1 MKKSEVFHLKSIVLL
16 CKLIKE
22 NSSFLNHL
30 VTNYHKHYKQ
40 DLITIQEESSMAEF
54 SHIYDKKNK
63 NPSINR
69 KLSQNQFILPEDSDE
84 QDEILTPS
92 PLYPK

>member
-1 MKKSEVFHLKSIVLL
+1 
-16 CKLIKE
+16 
-22 NSSFLNHL
+22 
-30 VTNYHKHYKQ
+30 
-40 DLITIQEESSMAEF
+40 MAEF

-63 NPSINR
+63 NPSTNQ